1 MEELS
6 PLGTLVMEEREEN
19 ALQCSSACGCSVGEI
34 KQGHR
39 VQPLPGIHS
48 QRHIHKYV
56 LTAEV
61 YDQMDTHTHTLMGKA
76 KRHIIRI
83 TKRDAE
89 EKVKEQ
95 REKRER

>member
-48 QRHIHKYV
+48 QRHMHKYV

-61 YDQMDTHTHTLMGKA
+61 YDQMDTHTHSWEKLKGTLS
-76 KRHIIRI
+76 
-83 TKRDAE
+83 E
-89 EKVKEQ
+89 LQ
-95 REKRER
+95 REMLRRK

>member
-6 PLGTLVMEEREEN
+6 PLGTLVTEEREEN
-19 ALQCSSACGCSVGEI
+19 ALRCSSACGCSVGEI

-39 VQPLPGIHS
+39 VQLLPGIHS

-61 YDQMDTHTHTLMGKA
+61 YGQMGTHTLKGEA